1 MVIFITSN
9 SAYLEMK
16 GLISSGEHS
25 VWITNNTLSESDLNF
40 IYELDIEY
48 TLLDYEVNTQDAND
62 LQCALSSIKEHHYNE
77 HIWVQF

>member
-9 SAYLEMK
+9 SAFLEMK
-16 GLISSGEHS
+16 DLISSGEHS
-25 VWITNNTLSESDLNF
+25 VWIAKNTLSESDLNF

-48 TLLDYEVNTQDAND
+48 TLLDSEVNTHDTD
-62 LQCALSSIKEHHYNE
+62 ELQCALSSIKEHHYNE